1 MTSTFLVPFASDV
14 IVVTEE
20 RAEEVQMQWDGRLQ
34 RLRTF
39 MEGQTADQSVLLKD
53 LQKSIVVKIRDKADR
68 RIKELEK
75 STGNYITNISG
86 RAEEMKKM
94 VEKCN
99 KILTPQ
105 KKVLN
110 LKDLVQ
116 T

>member
-1 MTSTFLVPFASDV
+1 V
-14 IVVTEE
+14 ITEE

-39 MEGQTADQSVLLKD
+39 MENQTANQNTLLKE
-53 LQKSIVVKIRDKADR
+53 LQKSIVVKIKDKADR

-75 STGNYITNISG
+75 STGNYITNICSKT
-86 RAEEMKKM
+86 EDMKKM
-94 VEKCN
+94 LDKCN

-110 LKDLVQ
+110 LKDLIQ
-116 T
+116 S